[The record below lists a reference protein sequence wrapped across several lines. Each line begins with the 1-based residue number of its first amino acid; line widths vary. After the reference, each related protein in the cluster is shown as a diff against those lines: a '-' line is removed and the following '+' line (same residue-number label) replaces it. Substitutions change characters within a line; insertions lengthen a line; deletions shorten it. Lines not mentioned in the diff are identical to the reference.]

1 MKQNMSFQ
9 YIKSFPLR
17 EVDGTLKVSPWGRFR
32 GAVLFLFVATLFF
45 TACSDDD
52 DKQRFDDTWR
62 VKNEQKFDEIA
73 NNPEYTE
80 LKSPG
85 NNGSI
90 YYKVLKKGEGTQ
102 PIYST
107 SSVSVYYKGW
117 YTVTHENRT
126 VGDVFDN
133 KLVEN
138 NPPMT
143 TPLSGVVEGW
153 QVALQHMV
161 EGDKWEVW
169 IPFRLGYGRYDSYQN
184 NRLVMEGYATLAFE
198 IEVVGVTP

>member
-1 MKQNMSFQ
+1 MSNRL
-9 YIKSFPLR
+9 IKNVVEQRKISFWER
-17 EVDGTLKVSPWGRFR
+17 FGKVFFFLI
-32 GAVLFLFVATLFF
+32 AVLFVTSS
-45 TACSDDD
+45 CGDDD
-52 DKQRFDDTWR
+52 AKQRFDDTWR

-117 YTVTHENRT
+117 YTVTHEDRT